1 MGWQEDLARTN
12 DPYLMTPSAVRKSAA
27 ASNRASLA
35 RRESGKDWKNKGGKD
50 YDKRWDVRTRN
61 EIEKRIREAGSDAGT
76 MGKDL
81 KDLAGRGIGNF
92 IDKMPSLMTVKALTR
107 HAEEVDEAERDY
119 GKSLLQGGNPIALD
133 QGSYADQFL
142 EPLIKDKRA
151 YNQAVRDDKVFWGDL
166 ERMSGDNYE
175 ASHPGYLALLNDPSR
190 LDDMDPI
197 RGLNY
202 MRSIT
207 GDPTNMGFDEFEA
220 WRQANPESSGLT
232 ATEIAQKLLPQYTQQ
247 ANEMYGQGYI
257 ADKAREYA
265 DTPKP
270 IGLYPGKY
278 SDTAEEPIGLYP
290 DKYRDTG
297 IIPKIKPK
305 PPFSQ
310 SELMDV
316 TTTNLP
322 GPEYG
327 QELPAYSDAPT
338 SILEDYEDTYT
349 GFSNLGPGP
358 LSGYTDRDLGDEELY
373 NERLYKSLN
382 QMNPLP
388 VPLPPYLSENTDWWT
403 PEPEAKGLIPRG
415 LEELVEDQYGVDAP
429 STPRERKLPNTPPPG
444 YEPPPPWYSRAYD
457 NLSNFFTP

>member
-35 RRESGKDWKNKGGKD
+35 RRESGKDWKNKGDPD
-50 YDKRWDVRTRN
+50 YNKRWDVKLGN
-61 EIEKRIREAGSDAGT
+61 QIREEGKKFGSTVGT

-207 GDPTNMGFDEFEA
+207 GDESNIGFDQLEAMRAGDFEGLNLPGKA
-220 WRQANPESSGLT
+220 DKVDYSGLT

-247 ANEMYGQGYI
+247 ANEMY
-257 ADKAREYA
+257 
-265 DTPKP
+265 
-270 IGLYPGKY
+270 
-278 SDTAEEPIGLYP
+278 
-290 DKYRDTG
+290 
-297 IIPKIKPK
+297 
-305 PPFSQ
+305 
-310 SELMDV
+310 
-316 TTTNLP
+316 
-322 GPEYG
+322 
-327 QELPAYSDAPT
+327 
-338 SILEDYEDTYT
+338 
-349 GFSNLGPGP
+349 
-358 LSGYTDRDLGDEELY
+358 
-373 NERLYKSLN
+373 
-382 QMNPLP
+382 
-388 VPLPPYLSENTDWWT
+388 
-403 PEPEAKGLIPRG
+403 
-415 LEELVEDQYGVDAP
+415 
-429 STPRERKLPNTPPPG
+429 
-444 YEPPPPWYSRAYD
+444 
-457 NLSNFFTP
+457 